1 MHLGHVTPVANCK
14 MMCQAPD
21 GQWEGGSMKRFEGKS
36 VVVTGAASGFGT
48 AIAEKFAGEGASVV
62 VADIDIEGAAAVAK
76 RLPGAIAFQIDV
88 ADEQQNQALAK
99 ATVDAFGKIDVF
111 CANAGV
117 PHRGSYMIKM
127 ATADFDRMWAVNVRS
142 VFLAAKYCV
151 AHMPPGSSII
161 STASIGGKRPRPGLT
176 PYNASKGAVITLTRG
191 LAVELAPNIRV
202 NAVCPVS
209 AQTNFDLQ
217 SMGTYKLAEKVEAA
231 VIAGIPMGR
240 RATPKDVANAYAF
253 LASDEAEFL
262 TGVCLDVDGG
272 RSIQ

>member
-1 MHLGHVTPVANCK
+1 
-14 MMCQAPD
+14 
-21 GQWEGGSMKRFEGKS
+21 MKRFEGKA
-36 VVVTGAASGFGT
+36 VIVTGAASGFGT
-48 AIAEKFAGEGASVV
+48 AIAERFASEGASVV
-62 VADIDIEGAAAVAK
+62 VADVDADGAAAVAK
-76 RLPGAIAFQIDV
+76 RLPGAIAFTIDV
-88 ADEQQNQALAK
+88 SDEEQTKALIA
-99 ATVDAFGKIDVF
+99 ATVAAFGKIDVY

-117 PHRGSYMIKM
+117 PHRGSYLIKM
-127 ATADFDRMWAVNVRS
+127 DTADFDRMWAVNVRS
-142 VFLAAKYCV
+142 VFLAAKYSV
-151 AHMPPGSSII
+151 PHMPAGSSII

-191 LAVELAPNIRV
+191 LAVELAPKIRV

-209 AQTNFDLQ
+209 AATNFDMQ
-217 SMGTYKLAEKVEAA
+217 SMGTQNLSEKMEAS

>member
-1 MHLGHVTPVANCK
+1 VH
-14 MMCQAPD
+14 
-21 GQWEGGSMKRFEGKS
+21 RFEGKA

-48 AIAEKFAGEGASVV
+48 AIAERFAAEGASVV
-62 VADIDIEGAAAVAK
+62 VADIDIEGAIAVAE
-76 RLPGAIAFQIDV
+76 RLSNAIPFEIDV
-88 ADEQQNQALAK
+88 SNEQQTQALAS
-99 ATVDAFGKIDVF
+99 ATVAAFGKIDVF

-127 ATADFDRMWAVNVRS
+127 ETADFDRMWAINVRS

-151 AHMPPGSSII
+151 PHMPPGSSLI
-161 STASIGGKRPRPGLT
+161 STSSIGGKRPRPGLT
-176 PYNASKGAVITLTRG
+176 PYNASKAAVITLTRG
-191 LAVELAPNIRV
+191 LAVELAPSVRV

-217 SMGTYKLAEKVEAA
+217 AMGTPKLSEKMEAS

-240 RATPKDVANAYAF
+240 RATPQDVANAYAF
-253 LASDEAEFL
+253 LASEDAAFL

>member
-1 MHLGHVTPVANCK
+1 MN
-14 MMCQAPD
+14 
-21 GQWEGGSMKRFEGKS
+21 RFEGKS
-36 VVVTGAASGFGT
+36 VIVTGAASGFGT
-48 AIAEKFAGEGASVV
+48 AIAERFAGEGASVV
-62 VADIDIEGAAAVAK
+62 VADIDADGAVAVAK
-76 RLPGAIAFQIDV
+76 RLPGAIAFTIDV
-88 ADEQQNQALAK
+88 SNEAQTQDLIA
-99 ATVDAFGKIDVF
+99 ATVAAFGKIDVY

-117 PHRGSYMIKM
+117 PHRGSYLIRMD
-127 ATADFDRMWAVNVRS
+127 TADFDRMWAVNVRS
-142 VFLAAKYCV
+142 VFLAAKYAV
-151 AHMPPGSSII
+151 PHMPPGSSII

-191 LAVELAPNIRV
+191 LAVELAPKIRV

-209 AQTNFDLQ
+209 AATNFDMQ
-217 SMGTYKLAEKVEAA
+217 SMGTQNLSEKMEAS